1 MSSVKLGT
9 MTSALERQ
17 CTLLIHQDIAPED
30 ADELKK
36 HLESGDLE
44 SKAEA
49 LKRAISMQLSGE
61 PVPGMLMMVIR
72 YILPHEDTHLRKL
85 GLYYLEI
92 VDKHGPDGKMLPEMI
107 LVCNMIRNELVHPN
121 EYTRGCAL
129 RFVCKI
135 HDAEILEPLIPSI
148 RQNLEHRHSFVRRNA
163 VLAVHTIFEK
173 FEFLIPDA
181 PELVEEFLAEEGD
194 LAAKRNAFVM
204 LCQSDQDRGVNYL
217 NNNIQHIPMWGETL
231 QLSAL
236 ELVRRVCRANPLEKG
251 QYIKIIFVLLQ
262 SPSAAVV
269 YESANTLISLSS
281 APTAI
286 RAAAQCYCQLL
297 ATQSDNNI
305 KLILLDRIVDLRK
318 SQSAVLQELVMDIMR
333 ALQSPNMDIRRKTI
347 DLAMDV
353 ITRRNVEE
361 VVGVLRKELV
371 KTMSAETSQEKD
383 TVSQYRQLLIKAI
396 HSASVRFP
404 EVAGTAVS
412 VLSDFLADTYGD
424 AATDVIIF
432 VREVCERYENLRSEV
447 LKRVLFML
455 PSIRNASVV
464 RGALWVLGSY
474 SEQPQDVKE
483 AFQAVLSGV
492 GRLPLTN
499 GLEEDG
505 EGEEDEDEVEK
516 EAKPAPK
523 SKRPTILA
531 DGTYAS
537 QIAETELV
545 TGAGS
550 STNAEKTGPPIRSL
564 LMAGEYVVGVAV
576 CTMLTKLVLR
586 VKSYDNAPPVFVN
599 RVRAEAMLVCASLL
613 KFGKSHYAPVA
624 IDDGSAERIISCI
637 TTMNGETNGDIWLES
652 SREAFHEVIRVN
664 EERQESAAQEKA
676 KKDETPVE
684 EVIDFRLLR
693 SRRTT
698 AATEADVDVDEMA
711 LTSATTGSSTSQG
724 FQLSRITQLTGMSD
738 PVYAE
743 AHITVHQY
751 DIILDVLVIN
761 TTNDTLQ
768 NLTLELATMGDLR
781 LCERPQSYTLGPG
794 DRKTIRANIKVSS
807 TETGIIFGNI
817 VYDVAGAGSA
827 SGCVILNDIHVDV
840 MDYIE
845 PGEVSDTD
853 FRSMWAEFEWEN
865 KVAVNTTCKDLSQF
879 LDFVTECTNM
889 RCLTLRGIEEES
901 GYLAANLYARSVFGE
916 DALVNLSVEKAPDG
930 SLAGYIRIRS
940 KTQGIALSLGDKITL
955 KQSQKQ
961 GPK

>member
-1 MSSVKLGT
+1 

-17 CTLLIHQDIAPED
+17 CTLLIHQDAVPD
-30 ADELKK
+30 DVDDLKK

-44 SKAEA
+44 AKAEA

-61 PVPGMLMMVIR
+61 PLPGMLMMVIR

-135 HDAEILEPLIPSI
+135 HDAEILEPLVPSI

-181 PELVEEFLAEEGD
+181 PELVEEFLQEEGD
-194 LAAKRNAFVM
+194 LAAKRNAFIM
-204 LCQSDQDRGVNYL
+204 LCQSDQDRAVTYL
-217 NNNIQHIPMWGETL
+217 NNNIQHIPLWGETL

-236 ELVRRVCRANPLEKG
+236 ELVRRVCRANPMEKG
-251 QYIKIIFVLLQ
+251 QYIKIIFTLLQ

-269 YESANTLISLSS
+269 YEAANTLISLSS

-297 ATQSDNNI
+297 ASQSDNNI
-305 KLILLDRIVDLRK
+305 KLILLDRIIELRT
-318 SQSAVLQELVMDIMR
+318 SQTAVLQELVMDMMR
-333 ALQSPNMDIRRKTI
+333 ALSSPNMDIRRKTI
-347 DLAMDV
+347 ELAMDV
-353 ITRRNVEE
+353 VTRRNVEE

-371 KTMSAETSQEKD
+371 RTMTADSEAEKD
-383 TVSQYRQLLIKAI
+383 SVSQYRQLLIKAI

-412 VLSDFLADTYGD
+412 VLADFLADSYGE

-432 VREVCERYENLRSEV
+432 VREICERYEHLRSEV
-447 LKRVLFML
+447 LSKVLFML
-455 PSIRNASVV
+455 PSIRNTAVV

-483 AFQAVLSGV
+483 AFTAVLAGV
-492 GRLPLTN
+492 GRLPLTT
-499 GLEEDG
+499 GIEEDA
-505 EGEEDEDEVEK
+505 EDEEADDGEEGKQGD
-516 EAKPAPK
+516 KPAAK
-523 SKRPTILA
+523 SKRPTVLA

-537 QIAETELV
+537 QIAETEV
-545 TGAGS
+545 NQSPSADTPS
-550 STNAEKTGPPIRSL
+550 VEKAGPPIRTL
-564 LMAGEYVVGVAV
+564 LLSGEYVVGVAV

-586 VKSYDNAPPVFVN
+586 FQSFENAPAAFVN

-613 KFGKSHYAPVA
+613 RFGKSNYAPVP

-637 TTMNGETNGDIWLES
+637 KTMNSEMKPDMWLEAT
-652 SREAFHEVIRVN
+652 REAFHEVIRVS
-664 EERQESAAQEKA
+664 EERQETAALEKA
-676 KKDETPVE
+676 KKDQTPVE
-684 EVIDFRLLR
+684 ELIDFRLLR
-693 SRRTT
+693 SRRT
-698 AATEADVDVDEMA
+698 AASTEADVDMDEMA
-711 LTSATTGSSTSQG
+711 LTSATTGSATTQG
-724 FQLSRITQLTGMSD
+724 FQLSRVTQLTGMSD

-761 TTNDTLQ
+761 TTNDTFQ

-781 LCERPQSYTLGPG
+781 LCERPQAYTLGPG
-794 DRKTIRANIKVSS
+794 DRNNIRANIKVSS

-817 VYDVAGAGSA
+817 VYDVAGSGSA

-853 FRSMWAEFEWEN
+853 FRAMWAEFEWEN
-865 KVAVNTTCKDLSQF
+865 KVAVNTTCTDLAQF
-879 LDFVTECTNM
+879 LDFITECTNM
-889 RCLTLRGIEEES
+889 KCLTLRGIEEES

-930 SLAGYIRIRS
+930 ALAGYIRIRS

-961 GPK
+961 SAK

>member
-1 MSSVKLGT
+1 

-17 CTLLIHQDIAPED
+17 CTLLIHQDVAPD
-30 ADELKK
+30 DVDELKNQ
-36 HLESGDLE
+36 LESGDLE
-44 SKAEA
+44 AKADA

-61 PVPGMLMMVIR
+61 PLPGMLMMVIR

-107 LVCNMIRNELVHPN
+107 LVCNMVRNELVHPN

-135 HDAEILEPLIPSI
+135 HDAEILEPLVPAI

-181 PELVEEFLAEEGD
+181 PELVEEFLQEEGD

-204 LCQSDQDRGVNYL
+204 LCQSDQERAVNYL
-217 NNNIQHIPMWGETL
+217 NSHIQHVLVWGETL

-236 ELVRRVCRANPLEKG
+236 ELVRRVCRANPMEKG
-251 QYIKIIFVLLQ
+251 QYIKIIFTLLQ

-297 ATQSDNNI
+297 ASQSDNNV
-305 KLILLDRIVDLRK
+305 KLILLDRIIELRG
-318 SQSAVLQELVMDIMR
+318 SQTAVLQELVMDMMR
-333 ALQSPNMDIRRKTI
+333 ALSSPNMDIRRKTI

-353 ITRRNVEE
+353 VTRRNVEE

-371 KTMSAETSQEKD
+371 KTMSAESTSEKES
-383 TVSQYRQLLIKAI
+383 VSEYRQLLIKAV
-396 HSASVRFP
+396 HSASIRFP
-404 EVAGTAVS
+404 EVAGPAVN
-412 VLSDFLADTYGD
+412 VLTDFLADSYGE
-424 AATDVIIF
+424 AAVDVIKF
-432 VREVCERYENLRSEV
+432 VREMCERYGDLRPEV
-447 LKRVLFML
+447 LSRVLLVL
-455 PSIRNASVV
+455 PSIRAAGVL

-474 SEQPQDVKE
+474 SEDPQDVKE
-483 AFQAVLSGV
+483 AFKAVLTGV
-492 GRLPLTN
+492 GRLPLTTKK
-499 GLEEDG
+499 
-505 EGEEDEDEVEK
+505 EEDELDENSPNSDEEQDVR
-516 EAKPAPK
+516 PAPK
-523 SKRPTILA
+523 ATRPTVLA

-537 QIAETELV
+537 QIAETEV
-545 TGAGS
+545 PVNEEGVAAGG
-550 STNAEKTGPPIRSL
+550 EKSGPAIRSL
-564 LMAGEYVVGVAV
+564 LLSGDYSVGVAV
-576 CTMLTKLVLR
+576 CTMLTKLILR
-586 VKSYDNAPPVFVN
+586 FQTFDNAPAVFIN
-599 RVRAEAMLVCASLL
+599 RVKAEAMLVCASLL
-613 KFGKSHYAPVA
+613 RFGKSSSAPLP
-624 IDDGSAERIISCI
+624 IDDGSAERIIACI
-637 TTMNGETNGDIWLES
+637 KTMNSEMNGGLWLES
-652 SREAFHEVIRVN
+652 SRGAFNEVIRVN
-664 EERQESAAQEKA
+664 EERKESAALEKA
-676 KKDETPVE
+676 RKDQTPVE

-693 SRRTT
+693 SRRATTT
-698 AATEADVDVDEMA
+698 ADGDVDVDEMA
-711 LTSATTGSSTSQG
+711 LTTATTGSTTPKG
-724 FQLSRITQLTGMSD
+724 FQLSRVTQLTGMSD

-743 AHITVHQY
+743 AHIAVHQY
-751 DIILDVLVIN
+751 DIMLDVLVIN
-761 TTNDTLQ
+761 TTQDTLQ

-794 DRKTIRANIKVSS
+794 DRNNIKANIKVSS

-817 VYDVAGAGSA
+817 VYDVAGSGAN

-845 PGEVSDTD
+845 PGEVTD
-853 FRSMWAEFEWEN
+853 SEFRSMWAEFEWEN
-865 KVAVNTTCKDLSQF
+865 KVAVNTSCTDLTQF
-879 LDFVTECTNM
+879 LDFITECTNM
-889 RCLTLRGIEEES
+889 RCLTLRGIEDES

-955 KQSQKQ
+955 RQSQKTAT
-961 GPK
+961 K

>member
-1 MSSVKLGT
+1 

-17 CTLLIHQDIAPED
+17 CTLLIHQDVAPED
-30 ADELKK
+30 SEDLKSQ
-36 HLESGDLE
+36 LESGNLE
-44 SKAEA
+44 AKTEA
-49 LKRAISMQLSGE
+49 LKRAISMQLTGE
-61 PVPGMLMMVIR
+61 SLPGMLMMVIR
-72 YILPHEDTHLRKL
+72 YVLPHEDTHLRKL

-135 HDAEILEPLIPSI
+135 HDAEILEPLVPSI

-204 LCQSDQDRGVNYL
+204 LCQSDQDRAVNYL
-217 NNNIQHIPMWGETL
+217 NANIQHIPMWGETL

-236 ELVRRVCRANPLEKG
+236 ELVRRVCRANPMEKG
-251 QYIKIIFVLLQ
+251 QYIKIIFTLLQ
-262 SPSAAVV
+262 SSSAAVI
-269 YESANTLISLSS
+269 YEAANTLISLSS

-297 ATQSDNNI
+297 ASQSDNNI
-305 KLILLDRIVDLRK
+305 KLILLDRIVELRT
-318 SQSAVLQELVMDIMR
+318 SQTAVLQELVMDMMR
-333 ALQSPNMDIRRKTI
+333 ALSSPNMAIRQKTI
-347 DLAMDV
+347 DLVMDV
-353 ITRRNVEE
+353 VTRRNVEE
-361 VVGVLRKELV
+361 VVGVLKKELV
-371 KTMSAETSQEKD
+371 KTMSGDTSTEKD
-383 TVSQYRQLLIKAI
+383 STSQYRQILIKAI
-396 HSASVRFP
+396 HSSSVRFP
-404 EVAGTAVS
+404 EVAPAAVN
-412 VLSDFLADTYGD
+412 VLVDFVADSYGE

-432 VREVCERYENLRSEV
+432 VREICERYEDLRSPV
-447 LKRVLFML
+447 LAKVLNML
-455 PSIRNASVV
+455 PMIRNTVVV

-483 AFQAVLSGV
+483 AFKAVLGGI
-492 GRLPLTN
+492 GRLPLTV
-499 GLEEDG
+499 GTEEDA
-505 EGEEDEDEVEK
+505 EDEDEEVSEAERPAEK
-516 EAKPAPK
+516 PVKK
-523 SKRPTILA
+523 GPTVLA

-537 QIAETELV
+537 QIAETEAPS
-545 TGAGS
+545 TKDTP
-550 STNAEKTGPPIRSL
+550 STNPDKLGPPLRSL
-564 LMAGEYVVGVAV
+564 LLTGEYVVGVAV

-586 VKSYDNAPPVFVN
+586 FQSFENAPEEFIN

-613 KFGKSHYAPVA
+613 RFGKSSEAPVA
-624 IDDGSAERIISCI
+624 IDDGSSERIISCI
-637 TTMNGETNGDIWLES
+637 KTMNSDTPSEIWLSS
-652 SREAFHEVIRVN
+652 SREAFHEVIRAS
-664 EERQESAAQEKA
+664 EKRQETAAQEKA
-676 KKDETPVE
+676 RKDQTPVE
-684 EVIDFRLLR
+684 ELIDFRLLR
-693 SRRTT
+693 SRRATT
-698 AATEADVDVDEMA
+698 ATEGDVDMDEMA
-711 LTSATTGSSTSQG
+711 LTSATTGSGTAQG
-724 FQLSRITQLTGMSD
+724 FQLSRVTQLTGMSD

-743 AHITVHQY
+743 AHVTVHQF

-761 TTNDTLQ
+761 TTQDTFQ

-781 LCERPQSYTLGPG
+781 LCERPQAYTLAPG

-817 VYDVAGAGSA
+817 VYDVAGSGAA

-845 PGEVSDTD
+845 PGEVSDTE
-853 FRSMWAEFEWEN
+853 FRAMWAEFEWEN
-865 KVAVNTTCKDLSQF
+865 KVAVNTSCTDLAQF
-879 LDFVTECTNM
+879 LDFITECTNM
-889 RCLTLRGIEEES
+889 RCLTLRGIEDES

-930 SLAGYIRIRS
+930 TLAGYIRIRS

-961 GPK
+961 SK

>member
-1 MSSVKLGT
+1 

-17 CTLLIHQDIAPED
+17 CTLLIHQDAVPDD
-30 ADELKK
+30 AEELKS
-36 HLESGDLE
+36 HLESGDLD

-61 PVPGMLMMVIR
+61 PLPGMLMMVIR
-72 YILPHEDTHLRKL
+72 YVLPHEDTHLRKL

-107 LVCNMIRNELVHPN
+107 LVCNMVRNELVHPN

-181 PELVEEFLAEEGD
+181 PELVEQFLAEEGD

-204 LCQSDQDRGVNYL
+204 LCQSDQDRAVNYL
-217 NNNIQHIPMWGETL
+217 NTNIQHIPMWGETL
-231 QLSAL
+231 QLSSL

-251 QYIKIIFVLLQ
+251 QYIKIIFTLLQ
-262 SPSAAVV
+262 SLSAAVV

-305 KLILLDRIVDLRK
+305 KLILLDRIIELRK
-318 SQSAVLQELVMDIMR
+318 SQTAVLQELVMDMMR
-333 ALQSPNMDIRRKTI
+333 ALSSPNMDIRRKTI
-347 DLAMDV
+347 NLAMDV

-371 KTMSAETSQEKD
+371 RTMTAD
-383 TVSQYRQLLIKAI
+383 TATEMDSVSQYRQLLIKAI
-396 HSASVRFP
+396 HSAAVRFP
-404 EVAGTAVS
+404 EVASIAVN
-412 VLSDFLADTYGD
+412 VLADFLADSYGE
-424 AATDVIIF
+424 AATDVIVF
-432 VREVCERYENLRSEV
+432 VREICERYENLRTDMLAKV
-447 LKRVLFML
+447 LLML
-455 PSIRNASVV
+455 PSIRNPAVV

-474 SEQPQDVKE
+474 SEQPKDVKE
-483 AFQAVLSGV
+483 AFTAVIAGV
-492 GRLPLTN
+492 GRLPLTI
-499 GLEEDG
+499 GLEE
-505 EGEEDEDEVEK
+505 EGEEGDEDAEEK
-516 EAKPAPK
+516 DQEKPVTK
-523 SKRPTILA
+523 SRRPTILA

-537 QIAETELV
+537 QIAETEAV
-545 TGAGS
+545 PQAGAAG
-550 STNAEKTGPPIRSL
+550 TTADKVGPPIRSL
-564 LMAGEYVVGVAV
+564 LLSGEYVVGVAV

-586 VKSYDNAPPVFVN
+586 FKSYESAPAAFVN

-613 KFGKSHYAPVA
+613 RFGKSSFVPVP
-624 IDDGSAERIISCI
+624 IDDGSCERIISCI
-637 TTMNGETNGDIWLES
+637 KTMNSELDSEIWLLS
-652 SREAFHEVIRVN
+652 TREAFHEVIRVG
-664 EERQESAAQEKA
+664 EERQETAAMEKA
-676 KKDETPVE
+676 KKEQTPVE
-684 EVIDFRLLR
+684 ELIDFRLLR
-693 SRRTT
+693 SRRTAT
-698 AATEADVDVDEMA
+698 AADGNVDMDEMA
-711 LTSATTGSSTSQG
+711 LTSATTGSGTSQG
-724 FQLSRITQLTGMSD
+724 FQLSRVTQLTGMSD

-743 AHITVHQY
+743 AHVTVHQY

-781 LCERPQSYTLGPG
+781 LCERPQAYTLGPG
-794 DRKTIRANIKVSS
+794 DRKNICANIKVSS

-817 VYDVAGAGSA
+817 VYDVAGSGST

-865 KVAVNTTCKDLSQF
+865 KVAVNTSCTDLAQF
-879 LDFVTECTNM
+879 LDFITECTNM
-889 RCLTLRGIEEES
+889 KCLTLRGIEDES

-916 DALVNLSVEKAPDG
+916 DALVNLSIEKSSDG
-930 SLAGYIRIRS
+930 SLAGFIRIRS

-955 KQSQKQ
+955 KQSQKHAA
-961 GPK
+961 K

>member
-1 MSSVKLGT
+1 

-17 CTLLIHQDIAPED
+17 CTLLIHQDVTPD
-30 ADELKK
+30 ATQDLNTK
-36 HLESGDLE
+36 LESGDLE
-44 SKAEA
+44 SKADA
-49 LKRAISMQLSGE
+49 LKRAIALQLSGE
-61 PVPGMLMMVIR
+61 QLPGMLMMVIR

-92 VDKHGPDGKMLPEMI
+92 VDKHDANGKMLPEMI
-107 LVCNMIRNELVHPN
+107 LVCNMVRNELVHPN

-135 HDAEILEPLIPSI
+135 HDAEILEPLVPAI

-163 VLAVHTIFEK
+163 VLAVHTIFIK

-204 LCQSDQDRGVNYL
+204 LCHSDQERAVNYL
-217 NNNIQHIPMWGETL
+217 NKNISQIPVWGDTL

-236 ELVRRVCRANPLEKG
+236 ELVRRVCRANPMEKG
-251 QYIKIIFVLLQ
+251 QYIKIIFTLLQ
-262 SPSAAVV
+262 SVSAAVV
-269 YESANTLISLSS
+269 YEAANTLISLSS

-305 KLILLDRIVDLRK
+305 KLILLDRIVDLRI
-318 SQSAVLQELVMDIMR
+318 SQTAVLQELVMDIMR
-333 ALQSPNMDIRRKTI
+333 ALSSPNMDIRRKTV

-353 ITRRNVEE
+353 VTRRNVEE

-371 KTMSAETSQEKD
+371 KTISVENESEKK
-383 TVSQYRQLLIKAI
+383 TVSLYRQLLIKAI
-396 HSASVRFP
+396 HTCSVRFP
-404 EVAGTAVS
+404 EVAEMAVN
-412 VLSDFLADTYGD
+412 VLCDFLTDSYGD
-424 AATDVIIF
+424 AANDVIVF
-432 VREVCERYENLRSEV
+432 VREICERFPNLRPSV
-447 LKRVLFML
+447 LSKVLIML
-455 PSIRNASVV
+455 PSVRSSVVV
-464 RGALWVLGSY
+464 RGALWVLGTY

-483 AFQAVLSGV
+483 AFTAVLTGV
-492 GRLPLTN
+492 GRLPLTSAADD
-499 GLEEDG
+499 EDG
-505 EGEEDEDEVEK
+505 EKEEEDEPE
-516 EAKPAPK
+516 KPAAPTK
-523 SKRPTILA
+523 TRRPTVLA

-537 QIAETELV
+537 QIAETEAPAV
-545 TGAGS
+545 EAS
-550 STNAEKTGPPIRSL
+550 SGIDKSGPPIRSL
-564 LMAGEYVVGVAV
+564 LLSGEYTVGVAV

-586 VKSYDNAPPVFVN
+586 FQSFDNAPPQFVN

-613 KFGKSHYAPVA
+613 RYGRSGIAPVI
-624 IDDGSAERIISCI
+624 IDDGSAERVISCI
-637 TTMNGETNGDIWLES
+637 KAMNSKTACEIWLHS
-652 SREAFHEVIRVN
+652 SRDAFHEVIRAS
-664 EERQESAAQEKA
+664 EQRQESAAKEKA
-676 KKDETPVE
+676 KKDQTPVE
-684 EVIDFRLLR
+684 EVCDFRLLR
-693 SRRTT
+693 SRR
-698 AATEADVDVDEMA
+698 AAKGSDGDVDVDELA
-711 LTSATTGSSTSQG
+711 LTSATTGSSQAQG
-724 FQLSRITQLTGMSD
+724 FQLSRVIQLTGMSD

-781 LCERPQSYTLGPG
+781 LCERPQSYTLAPG
-794 DRKTIRANIKVSS
+794 AKNTIRANIKVSS

-817 VYDVAGAGSA
+817 VYDVAGAGSN

-845 PGEVSDTD
+845 PGEVSDSA

-865 KVAVNTTCKDLSQF
+865 KVAVNTNCTDLGQF
-879 LDFVTECTNM
+879 LDFIIECTNM

-901 GYLAANLYARSVFGE
+901 GYLAANLYAKSVFGE
-916 DALVNLSVEKAPDG
+916 DALVNLSVDKSSDG

-955 KQSQKQ
+955 EQSQKTLT
-961 GPK
+961 K

>member
-1 MSSVKLGT
+1 

-17 CTLLIHQDIAPED
+17 CTLLIHQDAVPDD

-36 HLESGDLE
+36 QLEGGDLE
-44 SKAEA
+44 GKAEA

-61 PVPGMLMMVIR
+61 PLPGMLMMVIR

-107 LVCNMIRNELVHPN
+107 LVCNMVRNELVHPN

-135 HDAEILEPLIPSI
+135 HDAEILEPLVPSI

-163 VLAVHTIFEK
+163 VLAVHTIFDK

-194 LAAKRNAFVM
+194 LAAKRNAFIM
-204 LCQSDQDRGVNYL
+204 LCQSDQDRAVTYL
-217 NNNIQHIPMWGETL
+217 NNNIPQLPVWGETL

-236 ELVRRVCRANPLEKG
+236 ELVRRVCRANPMEKG
-251 QYIKIIFVLLQ
+251 QYIKIIFTLLQ
-262 SPSAAVV
+262 SLSAAVV
-269 YESANTLISLSS
+269 YEAANTLISLSS

-297 ATQSDNNI
+297 ASQSDNNV
-305 KLILLDRIVDLRK
+305 KLILLDRIVELRT
-318 SQSAVLQELVMDIMR
+318 SQTAVLQELVMDMMR
-333 ALQSPNMDIRRKTI
+333 ALSSPNMDIRRKTI

-353 ITRRNVEE
+353 VTRRNVEE

-371 KTMSAETSQEKD
+371 KTMTMDGSSEKEAIG
-383 TVSQYRQLLIKAI
+383 QYRQMLIKAI

-404 EVAGTAVS
+404 EVAEVAVN
-412 VLSDFLADTYGD
+412 VLTDFLGDTYED
-424 AATDVIIF
+424 AAEDVIIF
-432 VREVCERYENLRSEV
+432 VREICERFEHLRPSV
-447 LKRVLFML
+447 LAKVLVNL
-455 PSIRNASVV
+455 PSIRNSSVV

-474 SEQPQDVKE
+474 SEEARDVKE
-483 AFQAVLSGV
+483 SFTAVVNGV
-492 GRLPLTN
+492 GRLPLTKE
-499 GLEEDG
+499 EEDA
-505 EGEEDEDEVEK
+505 EDEEGGENNEEMEK
-516 EAKPAPK
+516 AKQK
-523 SKRPTILA
+523 TKRPVVLA

-537 QIAETELV
+537 QIAV
-545 TGAGS
+545 TDASSGVDVSGGGS
-550 STNAEKTGPPIRSL
+550 EKTGPPIRSL
-564 LMAGEYVVGVAV
+564 LLSGEYAVGVAV

-586 VKSYDNAPPVFVN
+586 FQSYENAPAAFVN
-599 RVRAEAMLVCASLL
+599 RVKAEAMLVCASILRY
-613 KFGKSHYAPVA
+613 GRSNSTPVGL
-624 IDDGSAERIISCI
+624 DDGSAERIISCI
-637 TTMNGETNGDIWLES
+637 KTMNNEMTPEVWLTS
-652 SREAFHEVIRVN
+652 TREAFHEVIRVT
-664 EERQESAAQEKA
+664 EARKESAAEEKA
-676 KKDETPVE
+676 KKEQIPVE

-693 SRRTT
+693 SRRAVTSGDT
-698 AATEADVDVDEMA
+698 DVDVDELA
-711 LTSATTGSSTSQG
+711 LTSATTGSSNSQG
-724 FQLSRITQLTGMSD
+724 FQLSRVTQLTGMSD

-794 DRKTIRANIKVSS
+794 AKNTIKANIKVSS

-817 VYDVAGAGSA
+817 VYDVAGSGS
-827 SGCVILNDIHVDV
+827 STGCVILNDIHVDV
-840 MDYIE
+840 MDYIQ
-845 PGEVSDTD
+845 PGEVSDAD

-865 KVAVNTTCKDLSQF
+865 KVAVNTTISDLSQF
-879 LDFVTECTNM
+879 LEFITDCTNM

-955 KQSQKQ
+955 KQSQKTFT
-961 GPK
+961 K

>member
-1 MSSVKLGT
+1 

-17 CTLLIHQDIAPED
+17 CTLLIHQDVAPD
-30 ADELKK
+30 DVDELKN
-36 HLESGDLE
+36 HLESGDVE
-44 SKAEA
+44 EKTQA

-61 PVPGMLMMVIR
+61 PLPGMLMMVIR
-72 YILPHEDTHLRKL
+72 YVLPHEDTLLRKL

-107 LVCNMIRNELVHPN
+107 LVCNMVRNELVHPN

-135 HDAEILEPLIPSI
+135 HDAEILEPLVPAI

-181 PELVEEFLAEEGD
+181 PELVEEFLQEEGD

-204 LCQSDQDRGVNYL
+204 LCQSDQDRAVNYL
-217 NNNIQHIPMWGETL
+217 NSNIQHIPMWGETL

-251 QYIKIIFVLLQ
+251 QYIKIIFTLLQ

-297 ATQSDNNI
+297 ATQSDNNV
-305 KLILLDRIVDLRK
+305 KLILLDRIIDMRA
-318 SQSAVLQELVMDIMR
+318 SQTAVLQELVMDMMR
-333 ALQSPNMDIRRKTI
+333 ALSSPNMDIRRKTVE
-347 DLAMDV
+347 LAMDV
-353 ITRRNVEE
+353 LTRRNVEE

-371 KTMSAETSQEKD
+371 KTMSVESASEKE
-383 TVSQYRQLLIKAI
+383 TVSEYRQLLIKAI

-404 EVAGTAVS
+404 EVASAAVN
-412 VLSDFLADTYGD
+412 VLVDFLADSYGD

-432 VREVCERYENLRSEV
+432 IREICERYDDLRPDV
-447 LKRVLFML
+447 LSRVLFML
-455 PSIRNASVV
+455 PSIQNPAVV
-464 RGALWVLGSY
+464 RGTLWVLGSY
-474 SEQPQDVKE
+474 SELPQDVKE
-483 AFQAVLSGV
+483 AFKAVLAGV
-492 GRLPLTN
+492 GRLPLTVTT
-499 GLEEDG
+499 
-505 EGEEDEDEVEK
+505 EEDEEEDERADGGDPMQRTQSK
-516 EAKPAPK
+516 PKAKKPVV
-523 SKRPTILA
+523 LA

-537 QIAETELV
+537 QIAETETH
-545 TGAGS
+545 TGLES
-550 STNAEKTGPPIRSL
+550 SANTEKSGPPIRSL
-564 LMAGEYVVGVAV
+564 LLSGDYSVGVAV

-586 VKSYDNAPPVFVN
+586 FQSYESAPPAFLN
-599 RVRAEAMLVCASLL
+599 RVKAEAMLVCASLL
-613 KFGKSHYAPVA
+613 RFGKSSAAPLP
-624 IDDGSAERIISCI
+624 IDDGSAERIISCVK
-637 TTMNGETNGDIWLES
+637 TMNGEMSGVIWLES
-652 SREAFHEVIRVN
+652 SREAFHEVIRAN
-664 EERQESAAQEKA
+664 EARKESAALEKA
-676 KKDETPVE
+676 KKEQTPVE
-684 EVIDFRLLR
+684 EVVDFRLLR
-693 SRRTT
+693 SRR
-698 AATEADVDVDEMA
+698 AATNAEGDVDLDEMA
-711 LTSATTGSSTSQG
+711 LTSATTGTTTSQG
-724 FQLSRITQLTGMSD
+724 FQLSRVTQLTGMSD

-751 DIILDVLVIN
+751 DIILDVMVIN
-761 TTNDTLQ
+761 TTQDTFQ

-794 DRKTIRANIKVSS
+794 DKKNIRANIKVSS

-817 VYDVAGAGSA
+817 VYDVAGSGAQT
-827 SGCVILNDIHVDV
+827 GCVILNDIHVDV

-845 PGEVSDTD
+845 PGEVSDMD

-865 KVAVNTTCKDLSQF
+865 KVAVNTSCTDLSEF
-879 LDFVTECTNM
+879 LDFITECTNM
-889 RCLTLRGIEEES
+889 KCLTLRGIEEES
-901 GYLAANLYARSVFGE
+901 GYLAANLYARSMFGE

-955 KQSQKQ
+955 RQSQKHVT
-961 GPK
+961 K

>member
-1 MSSVKLGT
+1 

-17 CTLLIHQDIAPED
+17 CTLLIHQDAVPDDVE
-30 ADELKK
+30 ELKK

-44 SKAEA
+44 SKTEA
-49 LKRAISMQLSGE
+49 LKRVISMQLSGE
-61 PVPGMLMMVIR
+61 SLPGMLMMVIR

-107 LVCNMIRNELVHPN
+107 LVCNMVRNELVHPN

-135 HDAEILEPLIPSI
+135 HDSEILEPLVPAI

-181 PELVEEFLAEEGD
+181 PELVEEFLQEEGD

-204 LCQSDQDRGVNYL
+204 LCQSDQERAVKYL
-217 NNNIQHIPMWGETL
+217 NNNIPQIPMWGETL

-236 ELVRRVCRANPLEKG
+236 ELVRRVCRANPMEKG
-251 QYIKIIFVLLQ
+251 QYIKIIFTLLQ
-262 SPSAAVV
+262 SLSAAVV
-269 YESANTLISLSS
+269 YEAANTLISLSS

-297 ATQSDNNI
+297 ASQSDNNI
-305 KLILLDRIVDLRK
+305 KLILLDRITELRK
-318 SQSAVLQELVMDIMR
+318 SQTAVLQELVMDMMR
-333 ALQSPNMDIRRKTI
+333 ALSSPNMDIRHKTVE
-347 DLAMDV
+347 LAMDV
-353 ITRRNVEE
+353 LTRRNVEE

-371 KTMSAETSQEKD
+371 KTMSVESASEKETVLEC
-383 TVSQYRQLLIKAI
+383 RQLLIKAI
-396 HSASVRFP
+396 HAASVRFP
-404 EVAGTAVS
+404 EVARSAVN
-412 VLSDFLADTYGD
+412 VLCDFLADSYGE
-424 AATDVIIF
+424 AASDVTIF
-432 VREVCERYENLRSEV
+432 IRETCERYAELRQEV
-447 LKRVLFML
+447 LSKVLFML
-455 PSIRNASVV
+455 PTIRNPGVV

-483 AFQAVLSGV
+483 AFQAVLAGV
-492 GRLPLTN
+492 GRLPLTTVEEEEA
-499 GLEEDG
+499 EEDG
-505 EGEEDEDEVEK
+505 DADESTAK

-523 SKRPTILA
+523 TKRPTVLA

-537 QIAETELV
+537 QIAETEV
-545 TGAGS
+545 ISGVDPS
-550 STNAEKTGPPIRSL
+550 VSNEKAGPPIRSL
-564 LMAGEYVVGVAV
+564 LLSADYSVGVAV

-586 VKSYDNAPPVFVN
+586 FHSYESAPAAFVN

-613 KFGKSHYAPVA
+613 RFGKSAAAPTP
-624 IDDGSAERIISCI
+624 IDDGSTERIIACI
-637 TTMNGETNGDIWLES
+637 KTMNEEMSPGVWLDS
-652 SREAFHEVIRVN
+652 SRGAFKEVIRVN
-664 EERQESAAQEKA
+664 EERKESAALEKA
-676 KKDETPVE
+676 KMEQTPVE

-693 SRRTT
+693 SRRSSANTDG
-698 AATEADVDVDEMA
+698 EVDMDERA
-711 LTSATTGSSTSQG
+711 LTSATTGSGVSQG

-761 TTNDTLQ
+761 TTQDTLQ

-794 DRKTIRANIKVSS
+794 DRNKIRANIKVSS

-817 VYDVAGAGSA
+817 VYDVAGSGAH

-845 PGEVSDTD
+845 PGEVSDSD

-865 KVAVNTTCKDLSQF
+865 KVAVNTTYTDLAQF
-879 LDFVTECTNM
+879 LEFITDCTNM
-889 RCLTLRGIEEES
+889 RCLTLRGIEDES

-916 DALVNLSVEKAPDG
+916 DALVNLSVEKATDG

-955 KQSQKQ
+955 RQSQKQ
-961 GPK
+961 MSK